1 MNKEENEARKKYKDM
16 IKGKNLFDI
25 NNQIEEN
32 INLISKDNETII
44 STEINGFTL
53 NYLKNL
59 GIYSI
64 ANKPII
70 INNNLLNFQIKFNR
84 EKNSIPTEYVPYK
97 RGE

>member
-1 MNKEENEARKKYKDM
+1 MNVR
-16 IKGKNLFDI
+16 GKNLFDI
-25 NNQIEEN
+25 NKQIEEN

-44 STEINGFTL
+44 STEINEFTL

-59 GIYSI
+59 GIYGI

-70 INNNLLNFQIKFNR
+70 INNNLHNFQIKFNR

-97 RGE
+97 RGGVNIYE